1 VWSLGCI
8 LYLMV
13 HHKLPLQ
20 ESDFSKNSPNKSIEF
35 PSVGTYDPEVTN
47 VLKLCLKTDPSERAT
62 IEQLLEHPYLK
73 KNLINQN

>member
-1 VWSLGCI
+1 MWSLGCI

-20 ESDFSKNSPNKSIEF
+20 ESDLSKNSPTKPIEF
-35 PSVGTYDPEVTN
+35 PSVGTYDPEVNN

-73 KNLINQN
+73 KNLIIQN